1 MLYGKR
7 RELIFANN
15 SKFNPYVT
23 INGEQSSHGLF
34 EWMNLDIVMV
44 CNVSENVNFLPGDLR

>member
-1 MLYGKR
+1 MDWVHD
-7 RELIFANN
+7 E
-15 SKFNPYVT
+15 V
-23 INGEQSSHGLF
+23 NGEQSSHGLF